1 MDGRTKCCELSNN
14 LLGNVMTVVDAPIL
28 LSKSGFDYNA
38 EGNCVKKLTETLMD
52 CEYEC
57 RQTMFDA
64 DDYGPVDHQSCRI
77 LLASKIGLPEL
88 PSIFSVISL
97 CSSTLGK
104 QVESLEM
111 TLRSCGFSPDYKVSG
126 STEVEKVQLIQKEV
140 RPPLARAIAL
150 SLSSHVH
157 KLRGGVEDY
166 SQGVVGSRKRKAES
180 KSHAGSSKKACNNQA
195 TK

>member
-1 MDGRTKCCELSNN
+1 
-14 LLGNVMTVVDAPIL
+14 MTLVDAPIL
-28 LSKSGFDYNA
+28 LSKSGYDYNS
-38 EGNCVKKLTETLMD
+38 ESDCLKKLTETLID

-57 RQTMFDA
+57 RQTIFDA
-64 DDYGPVDHQSCRI
+64 DDYGPVDHHSCRI

-97 CSSTLGK
+97 CSSALGK
-104 QVESLEM
+104 QVGLELK
-111 TLRSCGFSPDYKVSG
+111 LRSCGFKTDYKVSG

-166 SQGVVGSRKRKAES
+166 SQAVVGSRKRKAES
-180 KSHAGSSKKACNNQA
+180 ESCAGCSKKACNNHA